1 MLVDTKSHNAQLDVT
16 LRVFLPP
23 SLSLALCLALPV
35 SFWWGPIN
43 FIAHLI
49 DRKNYSF
56 ISTKIAKSAQN
67 QLATTLWAP
76 FRLRAKERKKI
87 AKVCDDS
94 AAISI
99 KYA

>member
-1 MLVDTKSHNAQLDVT
+1 MLVDCLSHSFT
-16 LRVFLPP
+16 FL
-23 SLSLALCLALPV
+23 LSASPCLILCALL
-35 SFWWGPIN
+35 GGEPIN

-67 QLATTLWAP
+67 QLAQHNATHRCGP
-76 FRLRAKERKKI
+76 PRLRKRKKI

>member
-16 LRVFLPP
+16 RRVFFPPSPCLSP
-23 SLSLALCLALPV
+23 SLSLALPV

-67 QLATTLWAP
+67 QRNDAVGPLSVESEM
-76 FRLRAKERKKI
+76 KERK
-87 AKVCDDS
+87 
-94 AAISI
+94 
-99 KYA
+99 

>member
-16 LRVFLPP
+16 RRVFFP
-23 SLSLALCLALPV
+23 LSLHPSLCLALPV

-67 QLATTLWAP
+67 QRNDAVGPLSV
-76 FRLRAKERKKI
+76 E
-87 AKVCDDS
+87 S
-94 AAISI
+94 E
-99 KYA
+99 

>member
-1 MLVDTKSHNAQLDVT
+1 MLVDTESHNAQLDVT
-16 LRVFLPP
+16 RPVFF
-23 SLSLALCLALPV
+23 SLSLYLSLCLPV

-67 QLATTLWAP
+67 QLAQRNNAVGP
-76 FRLRAKERKKI
+76 FG
-87 AKVCDDS
+87 
-94 AAISI
+94 
-99 KYA
+99 

>member
-1 MLVDTKSHNAQLDVT
+1 MFIYVGRL
-16 LRVFLPP
+16 
-23 SLSLALCLALPV
+23 SLSLFHFLTLCV
-35 SFWWGPIN
+35 SLSHFVCVAGGEPIN

-67 QLATTLWAP
+67 QLAQHNATHRCGP
-76 FRLRAKERKKI
+76 PRLRKRKKI

>member
-1 MLVDTKSHNAQLDVT
+1 MFIYVGRHKVPQRATGRDSSRLL
-16 LRVFLPP
+16 P
-23 SLSLALCLALPV
+23 SLSLHPSLCLALPV

-67 QLATTLWAP
+67 QRNDAVGPLSV
-76 FRLRAKERKKI
+76 E
-87 AKVCDDS
+87 S
-94 AAISI
+94 E
-99 KYA
+99 

>member
-16 LRVFLPP
+16 RRVFCPP
-23 SLSLALCLALPV
+23 SLCLALPV

-67 QLATTLWAP
+67 QRNDAVGPLSVES
-76 FRLRAKERKKI
+76 ERKKEN
-87 AKVCDDS
+87 S
-94 AAISI
+94 QSMR
-99 KYA
+99 

>member
-16 LRVFLPP
+16 RRVFFPP
-23 SLSLALCLALPV
+23 SLPLCLALAV

-67 QLATTLWAP
+67 QRNDAVGPLSV
-76 FRLRAKERKKI
+76 E
-87 AKVCDDS
+87 S
-94 AAISI
+94 E
-99 KYA
+99 

>member
-1 MLVDTKSHNAQLDVT
+1 MLVDTRSHNAQLDVT
-16 LRVFLPP
+16 RRVFFPP
-23 SLSLALCLALPV
+23 SLCLALPV

-67 QLATTLWAP
+67 QRNDAVGPLSV
-76 FRLRAKERKKI
+76 E
-87 AKVCDDS
+87 S
-94 AAISI
+94 E
-99 KYA
+99 

>member
-1 MLVDTKSHNAQLDVT
+1 MLVDTKPHNAQLDVT
-16 LRVFLPP
+16 RRVFFPLSP
-23 SLSLALCLALPV
+23 SLSLALPV

-67 QLATTLWAP
+67 QRNDAVGPLSV
-76 FRLRAKERKKI
+76 E
-87 AKVCDDS
+87 S
-94 AAISI
+94 E
-99 KYA
+99 